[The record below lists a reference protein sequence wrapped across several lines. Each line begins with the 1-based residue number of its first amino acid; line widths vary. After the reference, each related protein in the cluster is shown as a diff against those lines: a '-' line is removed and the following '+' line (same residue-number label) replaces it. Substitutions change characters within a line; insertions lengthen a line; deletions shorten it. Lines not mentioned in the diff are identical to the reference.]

1 MTKAAELAKMGEVLT
16 NSQIG
21 GRRNIII
28 NGAMQISQRSTSVS
42 SLNSDGYHTL
52 DRWKMAFN
60 TSGDI
65 TMSQDSSD
73 TPNGFGSA
81 LKISTTTADTSIA
94 GGEYLLLQCLN
105 EGQNLQSIKKGTAD
119 AETLT
124 LSFYVKGNAN
134 ATYAVEL
141 SDDDNGRKVSKTFSV
156 TSSWN
161 RVVLTFPADATGELT
176 NDNNNSLV
184 VRFFLHG
191 GSDYTSGTLNS
202 NWSGSPASGSRAAGI
217 DSILD
222 STSRT
227 FHLTGVQLEVGS
239 VATPFEHRSFGE
251 ELALCQR
258 YFHSV
263 NALGHS
269 TPTDSAYARYIT
281 FAQDTNA
288 TRWFHDFP
296 VTMRATP
303 SLTLD
308 NITSSTV
315 QGFNYVNHAS
325 PTLSSS
331 SLSESSRQHAQ
342 VIFIWGS
349 GITRGDTVSWRWNN
363 QPDASFQFSAE
374 L

>member
-1 MTKAAELAKMGEVLT
+1 MALTKVRTGGLT
-16 NSQIG
+16 DDAVTTDKLYTPNL
-21 GRRNIII
+21 GRRNLII
-28 NGAMQISQRSTSVS
+28 NGAMQVAQRGTSVS

-94 GGEYLLLQCLN
+94 AGEYLLLQCLN

-141 SDDDNGRKVSKTFSV
+141 ADDDNGRKVSKTFSV

-184 VRFFLHG
+184 VRFFLHA

-227 FHLTGVQLEVGS
+227 FHLTGVQLEVGEQ
-239 VATPFEHRSFGE
+239 ATPFEHRSFGE
-251 ELALCQR
+251 EENLCRRFYQR
-258 YFHSV
+258 TGGIAYYPWSIV
-263 NALGHS
+263 SGQNS
-269 TPTDSAYARYIT
+269 TLSRSIQPLIT
-281 FAQDTNA
+281 
-288 TRWFHDFP
+288 P
-296 VTMRATP
+296 MRATP
-303 SLTLD
+303 SFSTEGTHLVEG
-308 NITSSTV
+308 TSSQTV
-315 QGFNYVNHAS
+315 SSTSIDIATPTTVMINVN
-325 PTLSSS
+325 SSS
-331 SLSESSRQHAQ
+331 GHGEDGSAGRWLAHNTTGAYI
-342 VIFIWGS
+342 IF
-349 GITRGDTVSWRWNN
+349 D
-363 QPDASFQFSAE
+363 AE

>member
-184 VRFFLHG
+184 VRFFLHA

-227 FHLTGVQLEVGS
+227 FHLTGVQLEVGEQ
-239 VATPFEHRSFGE
+239 ATPFEHRSFGE
-251 ELALCQR
+251 ELALCER
-258 YFHSV
+258 YYFV
-263 NALGHS
+263 LNDGG
-269 TPTDSAYARYIT
+269 TDSGELIGNQYGYSST
-281 FAQDTNA
+281 QSEGVV
-288 TRWFHDFP
+288 RWGE
-296 VTMRATP
+296 MRASP
-303 SLTLD
+303 SL
-308 NITSSTV
+308 V
-315 QGFNYVNHAS
+315 H
-325 PTLSSS
+325 PTGSDYYSISSS
-331 SLSESSRQHAQ
+331 
-342 VIFIWGS
+342 
-349 GITRGDTVSWRWNN
+349 GDTTDFNN
-363 QPDASFQFSAE
+363 MLTYKFTKRSGLLYKTGLSITQGRSYRFSINNASAYLHLDAE